1 MEVSMELS
9 VVKYT
14 ELEDGGAEVELRMDE
29 ETKRYLINYA
39 FNDILNIALNDV
51 EKLHEKGIQVEIG
64 D

>member
-9 VVKYT
+9 VIKYT

-39 FNDILNIALNDV
+39 FIDILSIALDDV
-51 EKLHEKGIQVEIG
+51 EKLHEKGIQVELG

>member
-9 VVKYT
+9 VIKYT
-14 ELEDGGAEVELRMDE
+14 ELEDGGAEVELRMNE
-29 ETKRYLINYA
+29 ETKLYLINYA
-39 FNDILNIALNDV
+39 FNDILSIALNDV

>member
-14 ELEDGGAEVELRMDE
+14 ELKDGGAEIELRMDE

-39 FNDILNIALNDV
+39 FIDILSIALDDV
-51 EKLHEKGIQVEIG
+51 EKLHEKGIQVELS